1 MLEILQFIFS
11 GFWVWFGF
19 TVSTIAIFAAI
30 RGGGGSVV
38 KYTKKETKENK

>member
-19 TVSTIAIFAAI
+19 TISVVAIFAAI
-30 RGGGGSVV
+30 RGGVVV

>member
-19 TVSTIAIFAAI
+19 TISVVAIFKAI
-30 RGGGGSVV
+30 RGGVIV
-38 KYTKKETKENK
+38 KYTKKELKDK